1 MAKIILILRTGMKI
15 TGKTTNSYAKE
26 AQHNDN
32 IYTLTVKNNVFS
44 QIREAGNAKTFH
56 C

>member
-1 MAKIILILRTGMKI
+1 MAKIILILRNGMKI

-32 IYTLTVKNNVFS
+32 IYTLTRQEQCFFTN
-44 QIREAGNAKTFH
+44 
-56 C
+56 